1 MQIPRSTV
9 KAFEQAYHVC
19 VFSPFTL
26 ANNYVIFSM
35 SVTQKVLVKVLMEGK
50 YFNLVGNSKRF

>member
-1 MQIPRSTV
+1 M
-9 KAFEQAYHVC
+9 KAFEQAYHVVW